1 MAESAKLPDREKSQ
15 KACQNTVDEEPRR
28 SWCDDEC

>member
-15 KACQNTVDEEPRR
+15 KACQNIVDEEPQKIMV
-28 SWCDDEC
+28 

>member
-15 KACQNTVDEEPRR
+15 KACQTTVDEVPRR
-28 SWCDDEC
+28 SRCDDEC